1 MNVKRCTLLLFHS
14 LSRSGG
20 WSVAADDVVVIGLP
34 LFSLLLL
41 SSFFSIAP
49 ATTLHSC
56 PNIATTVIEEE
67 EQSISRTVQK
77 IKKII
82 IMVYFIFFF
91 ILLVLRMLADG
102 YRI

>member
-14 LSRSGG
+14 QSRSGD

-77 IKKII
+77 NKKNNNYGLF
-82 IMVYFIFFF
+82 YFLFYSSSSSH
-91 ILLVLRMLADG
+91 AG
-102 YRI
+102 